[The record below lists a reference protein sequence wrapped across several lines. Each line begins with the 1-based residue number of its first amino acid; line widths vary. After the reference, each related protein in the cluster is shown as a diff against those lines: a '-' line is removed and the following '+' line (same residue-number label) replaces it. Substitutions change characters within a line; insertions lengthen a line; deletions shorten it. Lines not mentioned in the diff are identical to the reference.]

1 MKEFNFVK
9 IKNFCSVKVNVN
21 SMTRK
26 DTDWEKKI
34 AKFIS
39 EIGSVIHTI
48 QKKTNRQTKN
58 TTTRKQATQLKT
70 DLTDTSP
77 EKIYRW

>member
-48 QKKTNRQTKN
+48 QKNRQTD
-58 TTTRKQATQLKT
+58 KQ
-70 DLTDTSP
+70 
-77 EKIYRW
+77 KIQQRENKQPN